1 MAQASEPRIA
11 SSVGTPSSWR
21 RSRVGDHVF
30 KGVSVAMGMGLI
42 GLLALMLWELSVGG
56 SRAFATFGIHFITG
70 RNWNPVFGREQFG
83 ALPFIFGTLVT
94 SAIAVVLAVPVA
106 VGLALL
112 LNEIPSGWFR
122 NPLAVFVDLLAA
134 IPSVVY
140 GLWGLFIMKPVFD
153 HRVEPFLTGTIG
165 RVPLIGTLFR
175 GTKFCL
181 EADLSNPAVCHKLGY
196 NSNGGDLF
204 TAGVI
209 LAIMIL
215 PIVTA
220 VTREVVAVV
229 PRDLREGALALGATR
244 YETIR
249 IAVLPYARSGIVGA
263 TMLGLGRA
271 LGETIAVS
279 LVVGNGLGIGASLF
293 KPGYTIPAIIASE
306 FREATNVGVH
316 RSALL
321 ALAVIL
327 VAIALILAAMSRL
340 LVRRTQR
347 LVGGG
352 SARAAA
358 EVPALQVSG

>member
-1 MAQASEPRIA
+1 MAKVIVPEGAP
-11 SSVGTPSSWR
+11 PSWR
-21 RSRVGDHVF
+21 RSRIGDRLF
-30 KGVSVAMGMGLI
+30 RGTSLAVALGLI
-42 GLLALMLWELSVGG
+42 ALLALLLLELTTGG
-56 SRAFATFGIHFITG
+56 YRAFAKFGFGFLTG

-83 ALPFIFGTLVT
+83 ALPFIFGTLAT
-94 SAIAVVLAVPVA
+94 SAIAIALAVPVS

-112 LNEIPSGWFR
+112 LNEVSSGWLR

-153 HRVEPFLTGTIG
+153 HRVEPFLTHTIG
-165 RVPLIGTLFR
+165 KVPVIGVLFR
-175 GTKFCL
+175 G
-181 EADLSNPAVCHKLGY
+181 NP
-196 NSNGGDLF
+196 NGGDLF

-220 VTREVVAVV
+220 VAREVVAVV
-229 PRDLREGALALGATR
+229 PKELREGALALGATR
-244 YETIR
+244 YETVR
-249 IAVLPYARSGIVGA
+249 MAVLPYARSGIVGA

-293 KPGYTIPAIIASE
+293 KPGYTIPAVIASE

-321 ALAVIL
+321 ALAVLL
-327 VAIALILAAMSRL
+327 VVIAFIMAAISRL
-340 LVRRTQR
+340 LVRRTVK
-347 LVGGG
+347 L
-352 SARAAA
+352 
-358 EVPALQVSG
+358 VSGASTGSR

>member
-1 MAQASEPRIA
+1 MAVATSNRGSTGAP
-11 SSVGTPSSWR
+11 PNR
-21 RSRVGDHVF
+21 RSSRLGDRVF
-30 KGVSVAMGMGLI
+30 RGVSVGLAF
-42 GLLALMLWELSVGG
+42 GLVVLLGLMLWVLGAGG
-56 SRAFATFGIHFITG
+56 WRAFARFGIGFLTG

-94 SAIAVVLAVPVA
+94 AAVAIVLAVPVG
-106 VGLALL
+106 VGLAIL
-112 LNEIPSGWFR
+112 LNEVHSGWLS

-140 GLWGLFIMKPVFD
+140 GLWALFIMKPVFD
-153 HRVEPFLTGTIG
+153 RHVEPFFTQTIG
-165 RVPLIGTLFR
+165 RVPVVGALFR
-175 GTKFCL
+175 G
-181 EADLSNPAVCHKLGY
+181 NP
-196 NSNGGDLF
+196 NGGDLF

-229 PRDLREGALALGATR
+229 PRDLREAALALGATR

-249 IAVLPYARSGIVGA
+249 MAVLPYARGGIVGA

-279 LVVGNGLGIGASLF
+279 MVVGNGLGISASLF
-293 KPGYTIPAIIASE
+293 KAGYTIPAVIASE

-321 ALAVIL
+321 ALAL
-327 VAIALILAAMSRL
+327 VLVMIALILAAVSRL
-340 LVRRTQR
+340 LVRRTAK
-347 LVGGG
+347 LVAG
-352 SARAAA
+352 
-358 EVPALQVSG
+358 P

>member
-1 MAQASEPRIA
+1 MGAP
-11 SSVGTPSSWR
+11 PPWR
-21 RSRVGDHVF
+21 RSRLGDLVF
-30 KGVSVAMGMGLI
+30 KGVSVAMALGLI
-42 GLLALMLWELSVGG
+42 ALLALMLWELSVGG
-56 SRAFATFGIHFITG
+56 SRAFARFGIHFITG

-94 SAIAVVLAVPVA
+94 SAIAIVLAVPVA

-153 HRVEPFLTGTIG
+153 HRVEPFLTATIG
-165 RVPLIGTLFR
+165 KVPLIGVLFR
-175 GTKFCL
+175 GAQFCMQ
-181 EADLSNPAVCHKLGY
+181 ADPTNPAICQKFGY

-229 PRDLREGALALGATR
+229 PRELREGALALGATR

-249 IAVLPYARSGIVGA
+249 VAVLPYARSGIVGA

-279 LVVGNGLGIGASLF
+279 LVVGNGLGISPSLF
-293 KPGYTIPAIIASE
+293 KAGYTIPAIIASE

-321 ALAVIL
+321 ALAVLL
-327 VAIALILAAMSRL
+327 VAIALILAALSRL
-340 LVRRTQR
+340 LVRRTER
-347 LVGGG
+347 LVGDGG
-352 SARAAA
+352 SAGAAP
-358 EVPALQVSG
+358 EIPALQVGG